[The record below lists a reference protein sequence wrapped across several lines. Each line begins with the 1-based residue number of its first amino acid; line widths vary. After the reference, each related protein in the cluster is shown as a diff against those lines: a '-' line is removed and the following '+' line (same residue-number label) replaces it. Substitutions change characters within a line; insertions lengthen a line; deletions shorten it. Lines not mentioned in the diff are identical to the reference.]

1 VYLLLALPLVGLAA
15 WAQYRGYTH
24 PELRVLEQR
33 ASLVRAGGANLAGI
47 RYGYPPLPTLLAIAL
62 PGNALA
68 LSVASCVCSAVLLGY
83 VAAML
88 LRRVSAP
95 SAVVLLLPVVTLPVM
110 WYAASQLFA
119 PVAGLAFL
127 AIALDGFIRFAAHGE
142 TEGGFV
148 AGIALALSFCCDP
161 GALMYGVVMCAF
173 APLISHVR
181 YRSDYSATAIAVVL
195 FFPVVAV
202 AAGWLFLDWKF
213 SGLFPGSFD
222 YAAGAHLLVFRSGVA
237 AALAGAAR
245 TTGTDLLHVPLYFAA
260 AAMLCYRRRRAATLG
275 LTLPV
280 AALITALWLG
290 FVYSQPT
297 AYLMFTTVA
306 LITVSDTASRRFEP
320 ALAAAA
326 LAQVALAFVWPVT
339 SAYFTE
345 WFRLVT

>member
-1 VYLLLALPLVGLAA
+1 M
-15 WAQYRGYTH
+15 
-24 PELRVLEQR
+24 RVLEQR
-33 ASLVRAGGANLAGI
+33 AALVRAGGANLAGI

-62 PGNALA
+62 PGRPLA

-88 LRRVSAP
+88 MRRVSAP
-95 SAVVLLLPVVTLPVM
+95 TAVVLLLPIVVLPIM

-173 APLISHVR
+173 APLISHAR
-181 YRSDYSATAIAVVL
+181 YRTDYSATAIAVVL

-202 AAGWLFLDWKF
+202 AVGWLFLDWKF

-245 TTGTDLLHVPLYFAA
+245 AAGADLLHVPLYFAA
-260 AAMLCYRRRRAATLG
+260 AAMLWHRRRAATLG
-275 LTLPV
+275 LVLPV

-290 FVYSQPT
+290 FVYTQAT
-297 AYLMFTTVA
+297 AYLMFTSVA
-306 LITVSDTASRRFEP
+306 LITASDTASRRFEP
-320 ALAAAA
+320 ALAAVA
-326 LAQVALAFVWPVT
+326 LGQVALAFAWPLT